1 MKRKHLYKK
10 LVPPNCTLDTDFNS
24 FEISHFSHFKRYKV
38 LLTWNKKFGH
48 YTCRTKKKISV
59 NFVRYFFV
67 RYFFVRYFLSGIF
80 CPVFFCPVFFCPVF
94 FCPVFFCPIY
104 GIISLLYLHFCF
116 VELKNVN

>member
-48 YTCRTKKKISV
+48 YTCRTKFCFTSKKKISV
-59 NFVRYFFV
+59 NFVRYFLSGI
-67 RYFFVRYFLSGIF
+67 FLSGIF
-80 CPVFFCPVFFCPVF
+80 CPVFFVRYFFVRYF
-94 FCPVFFCPIY
+94 FPVFFCPIY
-104 GIISLLYLHFCF
+104 GILSLLYLHFCF